1 MPVTAKK
8 KFNWVVP
15 DALTRVDDE
24 PFDIWA
30 VDPLT
35 GGRVC
40 FQLKFSASPGHVPG
54 TASNDIDLVAT
65 MVEWQEEGA
74 YWYGLVSNGL
84 EPESAASTARRF
96 VPALLQQPWN
106 LAGLSSAARER
117 IPEDVAERLQYLA
130 SLPEGWDDGA
140 SSISDRAIGRA
151 RHIIQKA
158 VRIFGQTAGDPFIAP
173 SPDGGLSLE
182 WKVRGGNV
190 LIIEVPPEPDEDSF
204 LFIQRESPGQEQVI
218 RGLVGQTHSIEDVF
232 RLKSRP

>member
-1 MPVTAKK
+1 MPVTVKK
-8 KFNWVVP
+8 KIDWVVP
-15 DALTRVDDE
+15 DLLTRVDDE
-24 PFDIWA
+24 PFDLLA

-35 GGRVC
+35 GGRLY
-40 FQLKFSASPGHVPG
+40 FQIKFTAGPGHVPG
-54 TASNDIDLVAT
+54 TASNEIDLVAT
-65 MVEWQEEGA
+65 KVEWQEQGA
-74 YWYGLVSNGL
+74 YWCGIVSDGV
-84 EPESAASTARRF
+84 EPESAASTARRL
-96 VPALLQQPWN
+96 VPAPLQEPRN

-117 IPEDVAERLQYLA
+117 IPEDVSERLKYLA

-140 SSISDRAIGRA
+140 SGISERATGRA

-158 VRIFGQTAGDPFIAP
+158 VSILGPTAGDPFIAP

-218 RGLVGQTHSIEDVF
+218 RGLVGQTHSIEDVLQ
-232 RLKSRP
+232 LKSRT